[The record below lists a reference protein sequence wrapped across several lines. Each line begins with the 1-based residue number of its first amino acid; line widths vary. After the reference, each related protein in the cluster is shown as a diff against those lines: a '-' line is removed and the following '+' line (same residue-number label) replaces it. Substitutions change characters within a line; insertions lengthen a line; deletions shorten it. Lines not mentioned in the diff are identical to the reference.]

1 MSTTQGYVD
10 SALIKYLIL
19 AEQGYEVAQ
28 ANVAYILD
36 KGIWLLL
43 FKYWSR
49 GRWGSSEKGLL
60 CPDNVRGDTLGIGFC
75 ALSDQLVC
83 YAMYIGAHCFN
94 LDL

>member
-36 KGIWLLL
+36 KGI
-43 FKYWSR
+43 
-49 GRWGSSEKGLL
+49 
-60 CPDNVRGDTLGIGFC
+60 
-75 ALSDQLVC
+75 
-83 YAMYIGAHCFN
+83 
-94 LDL
+94 